1 METGLFIWPGKLFGN
16 RTAVE
21 VMRDKTVL
29 EQAAPTCAVFTD
41 IALSGA
47 KYPAGDW
54 CEYAVRTGAPLSDF
68 HS

>member
-1 METGLFIWPGKLFGN
+1 
-16 RTAVE
+16 
-21 VMRDKTVL
+21 MRDKTVL

-47 KYPAGDW
+47 KYPAADW
-54 CEYAVRTGAPLSDF
+54 CEYAVRTGAPLPDF